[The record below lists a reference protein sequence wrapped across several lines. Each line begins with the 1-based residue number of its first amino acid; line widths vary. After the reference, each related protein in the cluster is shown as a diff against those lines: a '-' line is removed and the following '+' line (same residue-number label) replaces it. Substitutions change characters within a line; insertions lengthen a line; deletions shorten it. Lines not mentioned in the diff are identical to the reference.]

1 MLPLLVFTAL
11 RPVTL
16 TSIFSAVIMKISPNP
31 FHGTLRDKAAQR
43 PVKSDV
49 PEATSRL
56 IRLSP
61 SALACNAR
69 RAFAAEI
76 SS

>member
-1 MLPLLVFTAL
+1 
-11 RPVTL
+11 
-16 TSIFSAVIMKISPNP
+16 MKISPNP